1 MQTEGEEETS
11 STAMMD
17 PWSIFLY
24 QIKAPMTREKHRGRL
39 VKFLISLAWIQS
51 KLTTNDKGRVVAIK
65 REYIEFS
72 IANLFRI

>member
-24 QIKAPMTREKHRGRL
+24 RMKAPMTREKYRGRL

-51 KLTTNDKGRVVAIK
+51 KLRTNDKGRVVAIK

-72 IANLFRI
+72 IANLFCT